1 MKNRI
6 FIGSLSVVFFTCMLF
21 VAIPIMAQE
30 PIKKTQLTLRGF
42 NAPDAEDALDDDS
55 PQSPQQKIKEPEQDN
70 TPRSLQQEV
79 KKPEQENP
87 PRSPQRAEVKLT
99 SSTQYLWYQD
109 LLAVDREKS
118 IQDFAQYLR
127 VNVTNLDKEGKINF
141 YAYGRAIKELWTDHD
156 EDFQGRLYYFY
167 LDYRDAFNEHLDL
180 RAGRTFVNEAA
191 VSGTIDGIHMDLK
204 NLGPMGITFFGGRNV
219 IFADKTETGT
229 RGDGLIGMSVYLDTI
244 KNTHVEV
251 SYGRKYGE
259 ADGDSLVARENVG
272 LDFST
277 TPISGMVNFYGRLKY
292 DTISESFNEMLF
304 GAKVTPLQDKTLR
317 GEYYESYPTF
327 DTSSIYSVFAV
338 DQYKEQS
345 ISAEYQLTSNY
356 RVSVKYAR
364 EDFSGNIGNSDSA
377 IANVYD
383 VGFLAHPI
391 KNLTINATYE
401 ERSGY
406 TDGLSGI
413 RLYGEYKIPKMVLMA
428 GMDYDDFRRYDSR
441 DGNAEKYWAGVNY
454 EFSKIIT
461 ASVKVEDDI
470 NFNYNNSYKGF
481 AAININY

>member
-1 MKNRI
+1 MMKRRI
-6 FIGSLSVVFFTCMLF
+6 FIGLWSVVFFTCTLSDA
-21 VAIPIMAQE
+21 VTIMAQE
-30 PIKKTQLTLRGF
+30 PLKETQPAPSAT
-42 NAPDAEDALDDDS
+42 NAPGAEDALNDGS
-55 PQSPQQKIKEPEQDN
+55 QQSPKQEVIKQEQDKSS
-70 TPRSLQQEV
+70 RIFQQTKV
-79 KKPEQENP
+79 NF
-87 PRSPQRAEVKLT
+87 T
-99 SSTQYLWYQD
+99 SSTQYLWYPD
-109 LLAVDREKS
+109 LLAIDREKS

-127 VNVTNLDKEGKINF
+127 VNVTNLDKDGKINF

-156 EDFQGRLYYFY
+156 EEFQGRLYYFY

-204 NLGPMGITFFGGRNV
+204 NLGPLGITFFGGRNV

-229 RGDGLIGMSVYLDTI
+229 RGDGLIGMSIYLDTI

-259 ADGDSLVARENVG
+259 VDGNSLVARENVG
-272 LDFST
+272 LDFFT

-292 DTISESFNEMLF
+292 DTISESYNEMLF
-304 GAKVTPLQDKTLR
+304 GVKVTPIQNLTLR
-317 GEYYESYPTF
+317 GEYYESDPTF

-345 ISAEYQLTSNY
+345 ISAEYQMTSNY

-364 EDFSGNIGNSDSA
+364 EDFSGNIGNSGSA

-383 VGFLAHPI
+383 IGFLAHPI
-391 KNLTINATYE
+391 KNLTINVTYE

-413 RLYGEYKIPKMVLMA
+413 RLYGEYKISKMALMA
-428 GMDYDDFRRYDSR
+428 GIDYDDFRRYGSR
-441 DGNAEKYWAGVNY
+441 DGNAEKYWAGINY

-481 AAININY
+481 VVININY